1 MGVDPADS
9 DVGDGWRKIGGRLAM
24 DHEHRASGPPRW
36 GSTVVR
42 DRQTRT
48 PLGSRGRS
56 WDRCASPRAYGG
68 GPPDASRP
76 LRDGPYDCCVP
87 LTAHIVVQGAD
98 EAATFYH
105 AAFGAEVISRIPTPD
120 GRLMSVQLRIAD
132 SVLHLADEFPEM
144 GVLAPPSIGG
154 TAVVLS
160 LEVSDAEAAFA
171 KAIEAGAAVRQPLQE
186 MFWGD
191 LHGQLDDPFGH
202 RWNISQHI
210 RDVPHDEVVAG
221 AAKLFA

>member
-1 MGVDPADS
+1 MMGT
-9 DVGDGWRKIGGRLAM
+9 M
-24 DHEHRASGPPRW
+24 
-36 GSTVVR
+36 T
-42 DRQTRT
+42 
-48 PLGSRGRS
+48 
-56 WDRCASPRAYGG
+56 
-68 GPPDASRP
+68 
-76 LRDGPYDCCVP
+76 

-98 EAATFYH
+98 EAAAFYQ
-105 AAFGAEVISRIPTPD
+105 AAFGAEEISRIPTPD

-132 SVLHLADEFPEM
+132 SVLHIADEFPEM

-160 LEVSDAEAAFA
+160 LEVSDAETAFSQ
-171 KAIEAGAAVRQPLQE
+171 AIEAGATVRQPLQE

-202 RWNISQHI
+202 RWNISHHL
-210 RDVPHDEVVAG
+210 RDVPHEEVVAA